1 MKIRLG
7 IGVENIHPFDAFDSS
22 YQSLLD
28 RATAL
33 GYTLPSAP
41 QQVLQNQLILDLKS
55 SGAWDKMDVFY
66 MFANNGSSGFGRLN
80 WKSPSN
86 NEATIV
92 GANLT
97 WNASGFVG
105 GASSYLNT
113 NFNPTTG
120 TPNIQR
126 DNACIGVWKRT
137 HNTTTGRFL
146 WGNSGASSYAPSI
159 NASDVRLHNN
169 GGLNNT
175 FGLSSTGLLM
185 LNRTGSTAI
194 THSVNGTNTNAT
206 TSASVVPVSA
216 NYSVFTY
223 GTVTASVYLGQLSC
237 WFIGASLVSE
247 TSALY
252 TALNTYIATT

>member
-7 IGVENIHPFDAFDSS
+7 IGVECMHIGGFDSS
-22 YQSLLD
+22 YQSILD

-33 GYTLPSAP
+33 GYTLPNAT
-41 QQVLQNQLILDLKS
+41 QQANQNQLVLALKS

-66 MFANNGSSGFGRLN
+66 MFANNGSKEFATLN

-86 NEATIV
+86 NQATIV

-97 WNASGFVG
+97 FDASGFVG
-105 GASSYLNT
+105 GATSYLNT

-137 HNTTTGRFL
+137 HNSTPSKFL
-146 WGNSGASSYAPSI
+146 WGNSNLSSYAPSI
-159 NASDVRLHNN
+159 SSSDVRLHNN

-175 FGLSSTGLLM
+175 FGLTNTGLLM
-185 LNRTGSTAI
+185 LNRTGSSAV
-194 THSVNGTNTNAT
+194 THSVNGTNTSAT

-223 GTVTASVYLGQLSC
+223 GTSSATTYLGQLSC

>member
-7 IGVENIHPFDAFDSS
+7 IGVECLHMGGFDSS
-22 YQSLLD
+22 YQAILD

-33 GYTLPSAP
+33 GYTLPNAT
-41 QQVLQNQLILDLKS
+41 QQALQNQLVLDLKS
-55 SGAWDKMDVFY
+55 SGAWAKMDVFY
-66 MFANNGSSGFGRLN
+66 MFANNGSKEFATLN
-80 WKSPSN
+80 WKSPSSN
-86 NEATIV
+86 QATIV

-97 WNASGFVG
+97 WDASGFVG
-105 GASSYLNT
+105 GATSYLNT

-126 DNACIGVWKRT
+126 DNASIGVWKRT
-137 HNTTTGRFL
+137 HDATAGKFL

-159 NASDVRLHNN
+159 TGTDVRLHNT

-175 FGLSSTGLLM
+175 FGLSNTGLLM
-185 LNRTGSTAI
+185 LNRTASTTI

-206 TSASVVPVSA
+206 TSASIVPVSA

-223 GTVTASVYLGQLSC
+223 GTSTATTYLGKLSC
-237 WFIGASLVSE
+237 WFIGASLVNE